1 MERVK
6 LATAAYV
13 LLVRGERILM
23 LRRYQTGYEDGCYSL
38 PAGHIDGAETVSA
51 AAIREANEECG
62 VSILPGDL
70 HPVVVMHRRSNE
82 ERIDFFFA
90 ATRWIGEPWN
100 REPEKCDDL
109 SWHDLDA
116 LPVNTI
122 PYVRRAIEDY
132 CAGIWYSEYGWVEG
146 EAR

>member
-13 LLVRGERILM
+13 LLIRENRILM

-38 PAGHIDGAETVSA
+38 PAGHIDGGEPVST

-70 HPVVVMHRRSNE
+70 QPAVAMHRRSGE
-82 ERIDFFFA
+82 ERIDFFFV
-90 ATRWIGEPWN
+90 ATRWTGEPWN
-100 REPEKCDDL
+100 REPDKCDDL
-109 SWHDLDA
+109 SWHDLDS
-116 LPVNTI
+116 LPANTI

-132 CAGIWYSEYGWVEG
+132 RAGIWYSEYGWVEG